1 MSNLENIRNITDDHL
16 KHWYLD
22 IKGEAT
28 SNDWEDNFL
37 SATVG
42 AEPSEAV
49 SWDEYKAYVLG
60 VLAVLEAEII
70 RRWLL

>member
-16 KHWYLD
+16 KNWYSD
-22 IKGEAT
+22 IKEEVT

-42 AEPSEAV
+42 AEPAESV
-49 SWDEYKAYVLG
+49 SWDEYKKYVLG
-60 VLAVLEAEII
+60 VLSVLEAEII